1 MCTGITLAS
10 FSMDGDNPDEKDWLN
25 MSARWV
31 EIPLS
36 NSFKI
41 LLQRLSRSVDLS
53 LFSEDIIKFPL
64 CASPGVMNSGSLLGW
79 WRKPWK
85 YLFESLILTLGFS
98 AIELK

>member
-41 LLQRLSRSVDLS
+41 LLQRLSKSVDLS
-53 LFSEDIIKFPL
+53 LFSEDIIKFTL
-64 CASPGVMNSGSLLGW
+64 CASAGVMNSAS
-79 WRKPWK
+79 
-85 YLFESLILTLGFS
+85 Y
-98 AIELK
+98 